1 MTTAVEQFVIQLAR
15 VSKRGQRYLRW
26 LPRADREDVIA
37 ETILKCWEQRE
48 TFDAA
53 TTSLENWF
61 TDRLREARREY
72 RETPGQVSVDRL
84 AELQSQDN
92 VERDAERQ
100 RLLEGLTEPE
110 RALVARLENGE
121 HIKDIA
127 QELQITVG
135 AVKAAVRKLRRIRD
149 LMPEDRP
156 VFHSP
161 TRNKDDGEMAPID
174 HEIEKML
181 RRPAS
186 ERADCPVC
194 WRCCYFLGLTP
205 TNYHATEHEDPEI
218 CEAIRHTES
227 RKIKIGEGERL

>member
-1 MTTAVEQFVIQLAR
+1 LTTAVEQFVIQLAR

-26 LPRADREDVIA
+26 LSRADREDVIA

-48 TFDAA
+48 SFDAA
-53 TTSLENWF
+53 TTSLESWF
-61 TDRLREARREY
+61 TDRMREARREY
-72 RETPGQVSVDRL
+72 REVPGQVSTERL
-84 AELQSQDN
+84 AELVAHDD

-100 RLLEGLTEPE
+100 RLLEGLTDPE
-110 RALVARLENGE
+110 RALVARLESGE

-127 QELQITVG
+127 QELGVTTG
-135 AVKAAVRKLRRIRD
+135 AVKASVRKLRRIRD

-156 VFHSP
+156 VYHSP
-161 TRNKDDGEMAPID
+161 TRNKDDGELAPID

-205 TNYHATEHEDPEI
+205 TNYHPTHHADEVI
-218 CEAIRHTES
+218 CEVIRATES
-227 RKIKIGEGERL
+227 RKIQIGNGERL